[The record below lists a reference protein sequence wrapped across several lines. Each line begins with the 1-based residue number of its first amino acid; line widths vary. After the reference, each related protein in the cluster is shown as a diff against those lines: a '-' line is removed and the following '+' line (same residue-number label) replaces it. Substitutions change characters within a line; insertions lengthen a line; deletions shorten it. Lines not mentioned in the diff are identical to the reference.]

1 VNRPETPPAIAV
13 VPHATRYDIA
23 AWIIA
28 ASALFLTLKLRLLP
42 ALLAGLLV
50 YALVHMVAP
59 RLRAVNVGEK
69 RRKLVAVALLA
80 TVIVTLIAAAIFGA
94 IAFFR
99 SDVGNLPALLVQMA
113 DIIADSR
120 RMLPGWLTDKL
131 PHTAEELRVAMENW
145 LRQHA
150 GDVQAFGARFGVAL
164 VHVLIGLVIGAMISL
179 NEAVSKEV
187 PRPLE
192 KALTERVRRLAESF
206 RRIVFAQVRIS
217 ALNTLLTGLYLAVL
231 LPLMGV
237 HLPFVKTMILV
248 TFLVGLLPVLGNLIS
263 NTVIVIVSLSH
274 SLGAAIGSLAF
285 LVVIHKLEYFVNARI
300 IGTQIRARAWELL
313 LAMLIGEAAFGVTG
327 VIAAPIF
334 YAYLKDELKSRL
346 LI

>member
-1 VNRPETPPAIAV
+1 MNRPETPPPIAV
-13 VPHATRYDIA
+13 VPHATPYDIA
-23 AWIIA
+23 SWIIA
-28 ASALFLTLKLRLLP
+28 AAALFLTLKLRLLP

-80 TVIVTLIAAAIFGA
+80 TVIVTLITAAIFGA

-120 RMLPGWLTDKL
+120 SMLPAWLTDKL
-131 PHTAEELRVAMENW
+131 PRTADELRVSMEAW

-150 GDVQAFGARFGVAL
+150 GEVQAFGARFGVAL
-164 VHVLIGLVIGAMISL
+164 VHILIGLIIGAMISL

-192 KALTERVRRLAESF
+192 KALTERVRRLAEAF

-217 ALNTLLTGLYLAVL
+217 ALNTFLTGLYLAVF

-237 HLPFVKTMILV
+237 NLPFVKTMILV
-248 TFLVGLLPVLGNLIS
+248 TFLVGLLPVIGNLIS
-263 NTVIVIVSLSH
+263 NTVIVVVSLSH
-274 SLGAAIGSLAF
+274 SLFAATGSLAF
-285 LVVIHKLEYFVNARI
+285 LVIIHKLEYFVNARI

-327 VIAAPIF
+327 VIAAPIL
-334 YAYLKDELKSRL
+334 YAYLKDELKSRM